1 MAKLK
6 LTLACW
12 DYDRT
17 RALFDGRILL
27 DGVDLELWSTHNVG
41 EIMERMLR
49 HQQFEVSELG
59 ITYYL
64 RSLELTRP
72 PFIAI
77 PVFPNRFFRHSS
89 IFVNATKGIQS
100 PSDLAG
106 RRVGELHRYGHD
118 AGIWAKGALSDDFG
132 VKASSM
138 VHYVGGM
145 ERTVTGPDWAPF
157 DPPAD
162 VTINHLSAEQG
173 LDEMLV
179 RGEIDALF
187 TAHLPPS
194 ARKNPDRVRR
204 LFPDFEDVERDYFR
218 RTGIFPIMH
227 TVVIRRDVYDQN
239 RWIARALMQAFEEAK
254 TLAMKAY
261 NAADIFF
268 NAPTMIPW
276 FVSLR
281 ERNRALMGENFWP
294 YGIEANRKSLEA
306 CLRHHREQGIL
317 KRSHNIE
324 ELFAPETLI

>member
-1 MAKLK
+1 MADLN

-17 RALFDGRILL
+17 RALFDGRVRIE
-27 DGVDLELWSTHNVG
+27 GVDLTLWSTHNVG
-41 EIMERMLR
+41 EIMERMVR

-64 RSLELTRP
+64 RSLELAEP
-72 PFIAI
+72 PFVAI

-89 IFVNATKGIQS
+89 IFVNSTKGIQS
-100 PSDLAG
+100 PRDLAG
-106 RRVGELHRYGHD
+106 RRVGELQRYGHD
-118 AGIWAKGALSDDFG
+118 AGIWAKGALHDDFG
-132 VKASSM
+132 VKTSSM
-138 VHYVGGM
+138 IHYVGGI
-145 ERTVTGPDWAPF
+145 ERSSAAPDWAPL

-162 VTINHLSAEQG
+162 VTIHRLAPEQS
-173 LDEMLV
+173 LDQMLE

-187 TAHLPPS
+187 TAHVPPS
-194 ARKNPDRVRR
+194 ARKNPGRVKR

-227 TVVIRRDVYDQN
+227 TIVIRRELYEKN
-239 RWIARALMQAFEEAK
+239 RWIARAIMEAFEESKAI
-254 TLAMKAY
+254 AMKAY
-261 NAADIFF
+261 NAADVFF

-281 ERNRALMGENFWP
+281 EKNKALMGDDFWP
-294 YGIEANRKSLEA
+294 YGVEANRKTLAA
-306 CLRHHREQGIL
+306 CLRHHQEQGIL
-317 KRSHNIE
+317 KRVFKIE